1 MKQAQC
7 KGFGL
12 ISLVAPITTLL
23 NSGLTSRYCWAAPL
37 EIINLTILVC
47 PRQQDQMKAVH
58 LFLLF
63 STANQKHTLI
73 IQISLSLD
81 TSLHLLILTLLHTGD
96 QSLVEGSLVLACHFL
111 LLLLLLT
118 LNHPHLLL
126 FWRLH
131 LQIIIFE
138 NLEKD
143 QRGDILGGNIIGSW
157 LLCGF
162 GEDMAGGCL
171 AVSVGK
177 VAHLSLVLGREE
189 FRASLYQQSES
200 VLELS

>member
-47 PRQQDQMKAVH
+47 PRQQAQMKAVH

-63 STANQKHTLI
+63 STASQKHTLI
-73 IQISLSLD
+73 IQISLPLD
-81 TSLHLLILTLLHTGD
+81 TSLHLLILTLLHTGN
-96 QSLVEGSLVLACHFL
+96 QSLVEGSLILASHFL
-111 LLLLLLT
+111 LFLRLLS
-118 LNHPHLLL
+118 LNHLHLLL

-131 LQIIIFE
+131 LQFYY
-138 NLEKD
+138 
-143 QRGDILGGNIIGSW
+143 IL
-157 LLCGF
+157 
-162 GEDMAGGCL
+162 
-171 AVSVGK
+171 
-177 VAHLSLVLGREE
+177 E
-189 FRASLYQQSES
+189 FRNRAKGQ
-200 VLELS
+200 